1 MNRMKTSE
9 LMKRFAPY
17 YFKYWKAL
25 LFDLFCAA
33 LTTLCEIVLPLILR
47 YITNEGM
54 YNLANLTVKTIVTIG
69 LLYFGLRIIDGLANF
84 YMAYTGHI
92 MGARIET
99 DMRTD
104 AFCHLQ
110 KLSDSFYSNTKVG
123 QIMARIT
130 SDLFDVTE
138 FAHHCPEE
146 FFIAFLKIVISF
158 FILALSLIHI

>member
-17 YFKYWKAL
+17 YFKYQAL

-33 LTTLCEIVLPLILR
+33 LTTLCGVLPLILR

-84 YMAYTGHI
+84 IWLIQVILWGPES
-92 MGARIET
+92 RR
-99 DMRTD
+99 MRTD

-110 KLSDSFYSNTKVG
+110 KLSDSFTAIQRWGRLWPHYKRLV
-123 QIMARIT
+123 
-130 SDLFDVTE
+130 
-138 FAHHCPEE
+138 
-146 FFIAFLKIVISF
+146 
-158 FILALSLIHI
+158 

>member
-92 MGARIET
+92 YGGQNRDGYENRRILPFAE
-99 DMRTD
+99 
-104 AFCHLQ
+104 A
-110 KLSDSFYSNTKVG
+110 VG
-123 QIMARIT
+123 Q
-130 SDLFDVTE
+130 
-138 FAHHCPEE
+138 
-146 FFIAFLKIVISF
+146 FLQQYKGGADYGPHYKRLV
-158 FILALSLIHI
+158 